1 MLLLD
6 FLRRALDLSLGSR
19 FGSGLSSRF
28 FVFGCV
34 STVAADATV
43 GVSVLSVSGS
53 LMVAA
58 VGLRRRRGNG
68 MGGATDFLLFWEVI

>member
-28 FVFGCV
+28 FGCV
-34 STVAADATV
+34 STLASDAPV

-53 LMVAA
+53 MMVAA
-58 VGLRRRRGNG
+58 VGLLRRRGNG